1 MLPESEKRTLLR
13 LLFYPAP
20 LRRAQY
26 LARSRYSVLPGW
38 HRNRLVHRTHFTD
51 EVAEPQL
58 IRGVDAVCPSV
69 TRRVAGRCVHLSCP
83 ALLGG
88 HRAPSLRLC
97 AMCSRAAAS
106 RAASSSRRH
115 LARPAP
121 PRPART
127 PTRKAAATPRS
138 EPSAPRVGPLARG
151 VSTATVTRM
160 TCVGA
165 TVQGPRGRARAE
177 GERAQRGA
185 RGRAL
190 PGRVSLCAGPRGLRQ
205 V

>member
-1 MLPESEKRTLLR
+1 MRDVP
-13 LLFYPAP
+13 P
-20 LRRAQY
+20 
-26 LARSRYSVLPGW
+26 
-38 HRNRLVHRTHFTD
+38 
-51 EVAEPQL
+51 
-58 IRGVDAVCPSV
+58 RG
-69 TRRVAGRCVHLSCP
+69 
-83 ALLGG
+83 
-88 HRAPSLRLC
+88 RAPRRLQLPPSPG
-97 AMCSRAAAS
+97 AP
-106 RAASSSRRH
+106 
-115 LARPAP
+115 RPAP